1 MKYVALLEIQKR
13 YSLYGKKY
21 IIGKIHND
29 KRGIFED
36 GVKIKTAPIIEET
49 DTFLVTENLI
59 GDVVSY
65 LKVRV

>member
-1 MKYVALLEIQKR
+1 MKYVGLLEIQKR
-13 YSLYGKKY
+13 YSLDGKKY
-21 IIGKIHND
+21 VIGKIHND

-36 GVKIKTAPIIEET
+36 GIKIKTAPITEET

-59 GDVVSY
+59 GDIISY